1 MPPAAIQVFKT
12 TWQA

>member
-12 TWQA
+12 MWQA